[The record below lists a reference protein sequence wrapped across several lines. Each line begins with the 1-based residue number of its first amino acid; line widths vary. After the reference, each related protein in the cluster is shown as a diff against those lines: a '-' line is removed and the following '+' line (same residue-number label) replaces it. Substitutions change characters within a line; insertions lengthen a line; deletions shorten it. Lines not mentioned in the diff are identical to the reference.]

1 MLRRGRLAY
10 VYSEGILQELSFLQQ
25 YRGELET
32 KAGQQMLAGVA
43 RRDVLE
49 PLCGPGITTEGVKA
63 IASLLA
69 GMRALEQGQEKWQT
83 WKGPWQEQMID
94 HIGENVYSSVQAP
107 RRLGKTYS
115 VALWACRYI
124 GAGYPVILAMPSIK
138 QGTQLLFAEINKTMH
153 RLGLLFPELR
163 NRMKESEY
171 HGYLYF
177 ENAGS
182 LITLS
187 MDKTSNKDGYPAA
200 LLLFD
205 EAHKTDMAQLGIAKP
220 FTDDYVAEGIGRVVL
235 IGVGGPIE
243 SAIEA
248 TKYRRIESESE
259 TSSLVDMSE
268 VDVFANLNFD
278 AEIMMQSF
286 PQLNRRF
293 ANAKAG
299 DIATW
304 NQHYRCLPVAAG
316 TDKIFQVGIP
326 KRAEWN
332 KELFAPHYRFGIDPA
347 KRADDSVLTVLEIAP
362 SNVAAASGQPP
373 LKAINIVDRVKA
385 PGGMPYPQQGRF
397 YTSWIEDNYPGALPS
412 HITVE
417 TNGVGEGLADIV
429 SEITGGIN
437 YYWSAPFWKDSLIG
451 RMQTGARRETFG
463 CPVADVRME
472 LEPLMFVKDDKGK
485 VEWQHND
492 TLSSAIA
499 AMYAA

>member
-1 MLRRGRLAY
+1 M
-10 VYSEGILQELSFLQQ
+10 QELAFLQQ
-25 YRGELET
+25 YKEVLES
-32 KAGQQMLAGVA
+32 KAGKELLAGVA

-49 PLCGPGITTEGVKA
+49 PLCGPGITTGGVVA
-63 IASLLA
+63 IANLLA
-69 GMRALEQGQEKWQT
+69 GMLALEQKKQNWQT
-83 WKGPWQEQMID
+83 FKGPWQEQIIE
-94 HIGENVYSSVQAP
+94 HIGANTYSSIQAP

-115 VALWACRYI
+115 VALWAARYI
-124 GAGYPVILAMPSIK
+124 GAGYPVILAMPSLK
-138 QGTQLLFAEINKTMH
+138 QGTQLLFAEINKVMK
-153 RLGLLFPELR
+153 RLAKVFPELE

-187 MDKTSNKDGYPAA
+187 MDKTSQKDGYPAA
-200 LLLFD
+200 LLIFD
-205 EAHKTDMAQLGIAKP
+205 EAHKTTMTQLGIAQP
-220 FTDDYVAEGIGRVVL
+220 FTDDYVSEGVGKVVL
-235 IGVGGPIE
+235 IGVGGPLE

-248 TKYRRIESESE
+248 TKYSRVD
-259 TSSLVDMSE
+259 TVQDVDSLIDMSAVE
-268 VDVFANLNFD
+268 TYANLRFD
-278 AEIMMQSF
+278 AELMMESF

-293 ANAKAG
+293 ANAKATMT
-299 DIATW
+299 DIAAW
-304 NQHYRCLPVAAG
+304 NQNYRCLPVASG

-362 SNVAAASGQPP
+362 SVIAAEPGRMPY
-373 LKAINIVDRVKA
+373 KAINIVERVKA

-397 YTSWIEDNYPGALPS
+397 YTSWIEEHYPGALPS

-437 YYWSAPFWKDSLIG
+437 YYWSAPFWKDALIG
-451 RMQTGARRETFG
+451 MMQTGARRETFG